1 MKVKLLE
8 VRGLSRSYGSAGKVL
23 DNINLEF
30 QDGSFTIIAGPNGS
44 GKTQLMRHL
53 NGLLKPQS
61 GQILL
66 DEIDIQKN
74 LMDARRQIG
83 LVFQNADSQ
92 IVGQT
97 VGSDIAFGPA
107 NLKWS
112 REKINQKVESILKE
126 LSITQLKDRRP
137 HTLSGGEKRRCVLAA
152 VLVMDPRIIVLD
164 EPFTGLDLQG
174 VQDVLKDITR
184 LHSRGK
190 TIILITHDLEKSLAH
205 CDRLILMDKGLIKKE
220 GPPRDLLSDLENFGI
235 KKPWGVERSIESMTW
250 LR

>member
-1 MKVKLLE
+1 MLE
-8 VRGLSRSYGSAGKVL
+8 VKGLNRSYGSAGKVL
-23 DNINLEF
+23 NNINLRF

-66 DEIDIQKN
+66 DETDIQKN
-74 LMDARRQIG
+74 LMEVRRQIG

-97 VGSDIAFGPA
+97 VASDIAFGPE
-107 NLKWS
+107 NLRWS
-112 REKINQKVESILKE
+112 REKINLKVEKILQE
-126 LSITQLKDRRP
+126 LSITELKNRRP

-164 EPFTGLDLQG
+164 EPFTGLDRQG
-174 VQDVLKDITR
+174 VEDVLKDITR
-184 LHSRGK
+184 LHREGK

-205 CDRLILMDKGLIKKE
+205 CDRLILMDRGCIQKE
-220 GPPRDLLSDLENFGI
+220 GPPGDLLSELENFGI
-235 KKPWGVERSIESMTW
+235 RKPWGPDRSIESMTW
-250 LR
+250 LRS

>member
-1 MKVKLLE
+1 LLE
-8 VRGLSRSYGSAGKVL
+8 VKGLNRSYGSAGKVL
-23 DNINLEF
+23 NNINLRF

-66 DEIDIQKN
+66 DETDIQKN
-74 LMDARRQIG
+74 LMEVRRQIG

-97 VGSDIAFGPA
+97 VASDIAFGPE
-107 NLKWS
+107 NLRWS
-112 REKINQKVESILKE
+112 REKINLKVEKILQE
-126 LSITQLKDRRP
+126 LSITELKNRRP

-164 EPFTGLDLQG
+164 EPFTGLDRQG
-174 VQDVLKDITR
+174 VEDVLKDITR
-184 LHSRGK
+184 LHREGK

-205 CDRLILMDKGLIKKE
+205 CDRLILMDRGCIQKE
-220 GPPRDLLSDLENFGI
+220 GPPGDLLSELENFGI
-235 KKPWGVERSIESMTW
+235 RKPWGPDRSIESMTW
-250 LR
+250 LRS